1 MKMKWLSLLVV
12 ATTAFSLFAKS
23 SSSKTFTYG
32 DITLEPEESLSFS
45 VDEMPAEIGGMEVL
59 EEYLPSGIDVEWTG
73 KKFKTPKATK
83 VKYSKETE
91 SFDVKNDEREN
102 YCGLKISIKK
112 NGSVSGS
119 FKVYVAKSEKK
130 VKALT
135 AKVSGRLGNTLKV
148 TVKGVSGSYEATLE

>member
-1 MKMKWLSLLVV
+1 MKAKWLSLLVV
-12 ATTAFSLFAKS
+12 ATTAFSLFAK

-45 VDEMPAEIGGMEVL
+45 VDEMPEEIGGMEVL
-59 EEYLPSGIDVEWTG
+59 DEFLPSGIDVEWTG

-83 VKYSKETE
+83 VKYSKESE
-91 SFDVKNDEREN
+91 SFDVKKDDREN
-102 YCGLKISIKK
+102 YCSLKISIKK
-112 NGSVSGS
+112 NGTVSGS